1 MKPNCFL
8 IAITFIFWML
18 ISSNHI
24 LAQNSSAPHI
34 SGTVRISM
42 NDGLIASDITI
53 SNIPV
58 KDTAFR
64 INLNRG
70 MNIKLFKDSTTILKY
85 SNPPGDEFISYRLHN
100 GKDYVDA
107 PKKLNISYSGAFP
120 IYNESNN
127 FYDYQGVIALNGKTL
142 RATNYSKWYP
152 VIYDTKNDTEIFDMT
167 YDLTVECQDCKTIFI
182 NGSAAQPGPIAK
194 FKSDKPY
201 GLLVFTGDYEVQKF
215 SESDFLNAEIP
226 ADMAEAFNKQI
237 SSIKGFLENKL
248 ELPYGKKITFIQ
260 HKAIEPYGPNKSW
273 GFVVFPSIAVAG
285 GRFNDQI
292 DMKTRKF
299 NHLIKYSFYT
309 HELSHYYFGT
319 VLIPDS
325 TLRWFFLE
333 SIPEYLSVKAAEKE
347 YGKQATVNYINNAK
361 TLLEKKTFI
370 PLSKITK
377 PDQID
382 DVYRYTYGPLLLI
395 SLEKMV
401 GEKKVYK
408 MFQKALNSKNI
419 KTDFSF
425 LVQIA
430 KDAGISSSEWKSF
443 EDKLMN
449 VQQLDYLF
457 KYLNTLNK

>member
-8 IAITFIFWML
+8 IAISFIFWML

-34 SGTVRISM
+34 SGKVRISM
-42 NDGLIASDITI
+42 KDGLIASDII
-53 SNIPV
+53 LSNIPI

-70 MNIKLFKDSTTILKY
+70 MNIKLFKDSATVLKY
-85 SNPPGDEFISYRLHN
+85 NNPPGDEYISYRLHN
-100 GKDYVDA
+100 GKGYVDA
-107 PKKLNISYSGAFP
+107 PKKLNITYSGAFP

-152 VIYDTKNDTEIFDMT
+152 VIYDTKNDTELLDMT
-167 YDLTVECQDCKTIFI
+167 YDLMVECTDCKTIFL
-182 NGSAAQPGPIAK
+182 NGSEAQPGPIAR
-194 FKSDKPY
+194 FKSEKAY
-201 GLLVFTGDYEVQKF
+201 GLLLFTGDYEVQKF
-215 SESDFLNAEIP
+215 SESNFLNAEMP
-226 ADMAEAFNKQI
+226 VDMAEAFNKQI
-237 SSIKGFLENKL
+237 SSIKGFLESKL
-248 ELPYGKKITFIQ
+248 EIPYGQKITFIQ

-292 DMKTRKF
+292 DMKTKKF
-299 NHLIKYSFYT
+299 NHLIKCSFYA

-333 SIPEYLSVKAAEKE
+333 SIPEYLSVKATEKE
-347 YGKQATVNYINNAK
+347 YGKQATVDYINNAK
-361 TLLEKKTFI
+361 TFLEKKTII

-377 PDQID
+377 PEQID
-382 DVYRYTYGPLLLI
+382 DVYRYTYGPLLLLA
-395 SLEKMV
+395 LEKKV
-401 GEKKVYK
+401 GEKKIYK
-408 MFQKALNSKNI
+408 MFQKALAGKNSK
-419 KTDFSF
+419 TDYSF
-425 LVQIA
+425 LVKIA
-430 KDAGISSSEWKSF
+430 KEAAISGLEWKSF
-443 EDKLMN
+443 EDDLIN
-449 VQQLDYLF
+449 NQQLDVLF
-457 KYLNTLNK
+457 EHLNTVKK